1 MSESSIVKVLVTGHR
16 GFLGAAF
23 CERFARSYDFV
34 GYDLKDGD
42 DLHDL
47 DRLVERMEGCDQ
59 VVHLAAIPRPVEGE
73 PLERFFEEN
82 VVATLGVLRT
92 AERAGVRRFVY
103 ASSTTIYGIEH
114 GIPFSTPIEENQP
127 FVSQYLTA
135 DRLSCREEALSYNA
149 SKVMA
154 EQLVAWFGLNR
165 KLETIALRFGPI
177 NKQFL
182 GTSVSLANATN
193 AIDCAIR
200 ALGEFW
206 YEPFSI
212 VDELEHIDISR
223 AKERLGYAPSPI
235 EYTGDQVHSTLDER
249 AR

>member
-1 MSESSIVKVLVTGHR
+1 MKVLVTGHR
-16 GFLGAAF
+16 GFLGAVF
-23 CERFARSYDFV
+23 CERFAQSYDFV

-47 DRLVERMEGCDQ
+47 DRLLERMEGCDQ

-73 PLERFFEEN
+73 PLERYFEEN
-82 VVATLGVLRT
+82 VAATLGVLRT
-92 AERAGVRRFVY
+92 AEQVGARRFVY
-103 ASSTTIYGIEH
+103 ASSTTIYGIER
-114 GIPFSTPIEENQP
+114 GILFTTPIEENQL

-135 DRLSCREEALSYNA
+135 DRLSCKEEALSYHT

-154 EQLVAWFGLNR
+154 KQLVAWFGLNR
-165 KLETIALRFGPI
+165 KLETIASRFGPI

-182 GTSVSLANATN
+182 VTSVSLDNATN
-193 AIDCAIR
+193 TIDRAIR
-200 ALGEFW
+200 SKGEFW

-212 VDELEHIDISR
+212 VDELLHIDTSR
-223 AKERLGYAPSPI
+223 AKERLGYAPCPI
-235 EYTGDQVHSTLDER
+235 EYAEDQVHSTLDER

>member
-1 MSESSIVKVLVTGHR
+1 MKVLVTGHR

-92 AERAGVRRFVY
+92 AERAGCGDSSMRVPLRYTESNTEFRFRRR
-103 ASSTTIYGIEH
+103 SKKTS
-114 GIPFSTPIEENQP
+114 
-127 FVSQYLTA
+127 
-135 DRLSCREEALSYNA
+135 RLY
-149 SKVMA
+149 
-154 EQLVAWFGLNR
+154 
-165 KLETIALRFGPI
+165 P
-177 NKQFL
+177 
-182 GTSVSLANATN
+182 
-193 AIDCAIR
+193 
-200 ALGEFW
+200 
-206 YEPFSI
+206 SI
-212 VDELEHIDISR
+212 
-223 AKERLGYAPSPI
+223 
-235 EYTGDQVHSTLDER
+235 
-249 AR
+249 

>member
-1 MSESSIVKVLVTGHR
+1 MNGSGIVKVLVTGHR
-16 GFLGAAF
+16 GFLGAVF
-23 CERFARSYDFV
+23 CERFAQSYDFV

-47 DRLVERMEGCDQ
+47 DRLVERMEGVDQ

-82 VVATLGVLRT
+82 VAATLGVLRT

-103 ASSTTIYGIEH
+103 ASSTTIYGIER
-114 GIPFSTPIEENQP
+114 GIPFTTPIEENQP

-135 DRLSCREEALSYNA
+135 DRLSCKEEALSYRT

-182 GTSVSLANATN
+182 GGAYK
-193 AIDCAIR
+193 R
-200 ALGEFW
+200 R
-206 YEPFSI
+206 P
-212 VDELEHIDISR
+212 
-223 AKERLGYAPSPI
+223 
-235 EYTGDQVHSTLDER
+235 
-249 AR
+249 